1 MKKVILKLMWI
12 LIGQFFGAFAFN
24 IILIP
29 NHLVATGFGGIA
41 TVLNNLFGFNM
52 QVVLI
57 ILCIPVFLWSFF
69 YYDRK
74 QVFYAAFSYGVFTF
88 YIGIVNR
95 FFDPFITDPI
105 IATIAGGFVLGV
117 GAGIILKQA
126 VANGPESVVGLYFKE
141 KKGMTVGTFFMILNT
156 VIIAS
161 SILYGDITYII
172 YSLLCN
178 LVCSKVTDF
187 VIMGIQKYYVVRVMS
202 DRYLDIT
209 EFISKD
215 LNRGVTFIQGMD
227 TSNVK
232 KKILIETVVNTQ
244 ELVLLKEYIKEL
256 KDDSFVYVTQ
266 SAGLI
271 GKGYPQ
277 E

>member
-1 MKKVILKLMWI
+1 MKKIMVKLLWI
-12 LIGQFFGAFAFN
+12 LVGQFFGAFAFN

-29 NHLVATGFGGIA
+29 NKLVATGFGGVA
-41 TVLNNLFGFNM
+41 TVLNNLFGLNM
-52 QVVLI
+52 QMVLI
-57 ILCIPVFLWSFF
+57 ILCIPIFLWSFF
-69 YYDRK
+69 FYERK

-88 YIGIVNR
+88 YIGIIDR
-95 FFDPFITDPI
+95 FFSPFITDPV
-105 IATIAGGFVLGV
+105 IATVAGGFVLGV
-117 GAGIILKQA
+117 GAGIIFKQS

-141 KKGMTVGTFFMILNT
+141 KKGMSVGTFFMILNT

-178 LVCSKVTDF
+178 LICSKVTDF
-187 VIMGIQKYYVVRVMS
+187 VIMGTQKYYVVRVMS

-209 EFISKD
+209 GFISKD

-227 TSNVK
+227 TANVK
-232 KKILIETVVNTQ
+232 KKMLVETVVNTQ
-244 ELVLLKEYIKEL
+244 ELVLLKEFIKEL

-271 GKGYPQ
+271 GKGYPG

>member
-1 MKKVILKLMWI
+1 
-12 LIGQFFGAFAFN
+12 
-24 IILIP
+24 
-29 NHLVATGFGGIA
+29 
-41 TVLNNLFGFNM
+41 M
-52 QVVLI
+52 QMVLI
-57 ILCIPVFLWSFF
+57 VLCIPVFLWSFF

-88 YIGIVNR
+88 YIGIIDR
-95 FFDPFITDPI
+95 FFSPFITDPI
-105 IATIAGGFVLGV
+105 IATVAGGCVLGV
-117 GAGIILKQA
+117 GAGIILKQS

-141 KKGMTVGTFFMILNT
+141 KRGMTVGTFFMILNT
-156 VIIAS
+156 VIITS
-161 SILYGDITYII
+161 SILYGDVTYII

-187 VIMGIQKYYVVRVMS
+187 VIVGIQKYYVVRVMS

-209 EFISKD
+209 GYISKD

-232 KKILIETVVNTQ
+232 KKMLLETVVNTQ